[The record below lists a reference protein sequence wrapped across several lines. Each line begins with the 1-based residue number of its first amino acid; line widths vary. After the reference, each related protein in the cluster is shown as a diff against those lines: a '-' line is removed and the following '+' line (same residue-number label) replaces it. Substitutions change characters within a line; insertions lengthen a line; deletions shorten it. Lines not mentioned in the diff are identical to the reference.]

1 MCGIFGSIS
10 DNALSDIYEGLS
22 RLEYRGYDSFGYV
35 RIDNGKVYT
44 CRHLGPIEKS
54 SFTDEAELAVGH
66 VRWATNG
73 EVTHANTHPQATD
86 GFYVV
91 HNGVIENAPPHML
104 DTKWLANLISL
115 CNGKP
120 KEIYHKVQGDNAF
133 VFVSENTEE
142 VWCVAKGT
150 KRLFITPN
158 GYVSSDLNALSGFSK
173 SAWIL
178 ENGVCGLDSEEL
190 PYGRDAIHVPKTD
203 DLLLSSGHRMLAEIK
218 EQCDLKSLRWHN
230 IETDLDIVAT
240 GSSLHAAMFG
250 AYALEKRK
258 SIKVRCI
265 HASQAKYKSI
275 GPNILAIS
283 QSGETKDVVNAM
295 QGRDF
300 MCITNNPHSTLSGM
314 STSPIDM
321 YAGIERA
328 VAATKTFTAS
338 CMKLCQSSGVSCGEM
353 TECIADLIHR
363 VDEIKQIADRIM
375 GYEHFLF
382 LGDRHNYPIA
392 LEGALKFKEVAYVH
406 AEGMPSS
413 EMKHGPI
420 ALVDYRVPS
429 MFVITEGVSPETL
442 ANMQEIKCRKGLVL
456 AITHD
461 SIKSDIEKIA
471 DIVFSCKDT
480 GEEFSQSLVLNVV
493 LQLLSYYI
501 AVERGINPDRP
512 RNLAKCVT
520 V

>member
-54 SFTDEAELAVGH
+54 AFTDEAELAVGH

-133 VFVSENTEE
+133 VFVSESTEE

-203 DLLLSSGHRMLAEIK
+203 D
-218 EQCDLKSLRWHN
+218 
-230 IETDLDIVAT
+230 
-240 GSSLHAAMFG
+240 
-250 AYALEKRK
+250 
-258 SIKVRCI
+258 
-265 HASQAKYKSI
+265 
-275 GPNILAIS
+275 
-283 QSGETKDVVNAM
+283 
-295 QGRDF
+295 
-300 MCITNNPHSTLSGM
+300 
-314 STSPIDM
+314 
-321 YAGIERA
+321 
-328 VAATKTFTAS
+328 
-338 CMKLCQSSGVSCGEM
+338 
-353 TECIADLIHR
+353 
-363 VDEIKQIADRIM
+363 
-375 GYEHFLF
+375 
-382 LGDRHNYPIA
+382 
-392 LEGALKFKEVAYVH
+392 
-406 AEGMPSS
+406 
-413 EMKHGPI
+413 
-420 ALVDYRVPS
+420 
-429 MFVITEGVSPETL
+429 
-442 ANMQEIKCRKGLVL
+442 
-456 AITHD
+456 
-461 SIKSDIEKIA
+461 
-471 DIVFSCKDT
+471 
-480 GEEFSQSLVLNVV
+480 
-493 LQLLSYYI
+493 YY
-501 AVERGINPDRP
+501 
-512 RNLAKCVT
+512 
-520 V
+520 

>member
-10 DNALSDIYEGLS
+10 ENALQDTCVGLR
-22 RLEYRGYDSFGYV
+22 RLEYRGYDSFGYASLN
-35 RIDNGKVYT
+35 DNDIKVVKK
-44 CRHLGPIEKS
+44 LGSVEETV
-54 SFTDEAELAVGH
+54 FTGSAEAVIGH

-73 EVTHANTHPQATD
+73 EVTEANAHPQVTD
-86 GFYVV
+86 DFYVV
-91 HNGVIENAPPHML
+91 HNGVVENAPKHML

-115 CNGKP
+115 CNGDAKEVYQTVNGDNSFVFINGAT
-120 KEIYHKVQGDNAF
+120 KEI
-133 VFVSENTEE
+133 
-142 VWCVAKGT
+142 WCVSKGT

-178 ENGVCGLDSEEL
+178 ENNFCTLQSDGL
-190 PYGRDAIHVPKTD
+190 PYGSDAIHVPLTCNIKST
-203 DLLLSSGHRMLAEIK
+203 SEHKMLVEIE
-218 EQCDLKSLRWHN
+218 EQATLKSDQWHK
-230 IETDLDIVAT
+230 IENDIDILAT

-250 AYALEKRK
+250 SYALEENK
-258 SIKVRCI
+258 SIKVRCL
-265 HASQAKYKSI
+265 HASQVRYRSI
-275 GPNILAIS
+275 GPRILAIS
-283 QSGETKDVVNAM
+283 QSGETKDVVNAVR
-295 QGRDF
+295 GREF
-300 MCITNNPHSTLSGM
+300 LCITNNPYSTLYHMSSG
-314 STSPIDM
+314 PINM
-321 YAGIERA
+321 YVGPEQA
-328 VAATKTFTAS
+328 VAATKTFTMS
-338 CMKLCQSSGVSCGEM
+338 CMKLCQSAGVSVG
-353 TECIADLIHR
+353 DLGVYVQDLFNR
-363 VDEIKQIADRIM
+363 TDEIKKISDRIM

-420 ALVDYRVPS
+420 ALVDHRVPS
-429 MFVITEGVSPETL
+429 LFVITEGFSPESLT
-442 ANMQEIKCRKGLVL
+442 NMQEIRSRKGLVV

-461 SIKSDIEKIA
+461 AIQHEVGELA
-471 DIVFSCKDT
+471 DIVFSCRDT
-480 GEEFSQSLVLNVV
+480 GEQFSQSLVLNVV